1 MVKKLMQADLPG
13 NMSKYLKGGNIM
25 QVIDLND
32 RRIYRAKKKHKVKF
46 IHDNRIY
53 VEIVVPLDDKREVEE
68 VKE

>member
-1 MVKKLMQADLPG
+1 
-13 NMSKYLKGGNIM
+13 M

-46 IHDNRIY
+46 INDNRTY
-53 VEIVVPLDDKREVEE
+53 VEIVVSLDDSREVEE